1 MEVDRK
7 NFSYPGPVPQ
17 SRESAI
23 ISLADAVESASR
35 SLEKPNPT
43 KIRSLVDDIVLSRIK
58 DGQLDEC
65 GLTLNDV
72 RMIREVFSK
81 TLRSMLHTRI
91 AYPDEKKKKAKKN
104 ARKDESKGKEENK
117 SKEEAA
123 NVVPVEELERER
135 KAGGK

>member
-1 MEVDRK
+1 MVDVDRK

-17 SRESAI
+17 TRESGI

-43 KIRSLVDDIVLSRIK
+43 KIRALVDDIVLGRIK
-58 DGQLDEC
+58 DGQLDDC
-65 GLTLNDV
+65 GLTLKDV
-72 RMIREVFSK
+72 KVIREVFSK

-91 AYPDEKKKKAKKN
+91 AYPDEKKKSKKSSAKKEGSKS
-104 ARKDESKGKEENK
+104 RDEAK
-117 SKEEAA
+117 
-123 NVVPVEELERER
+123 NVVPEEEVERQR